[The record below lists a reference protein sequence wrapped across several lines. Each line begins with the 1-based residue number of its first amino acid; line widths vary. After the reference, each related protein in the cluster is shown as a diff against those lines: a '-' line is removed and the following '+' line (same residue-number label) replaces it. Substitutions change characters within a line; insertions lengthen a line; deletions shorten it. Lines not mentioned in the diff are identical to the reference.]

1 MSEEQEQLPDWLLSM
16 RGQSLDESL
25 DEPLEQQASVPP
37 FSEEPPQEETAP
49 PLESSLDSLGEEAE
63 AVQERADQPD
73 SDMVDLLRDM
83 VQPDEEIE
91 DYSYGKESRVSGV
104 IPGMTPFQSLVL
116 AVLFALDVLVCGC
129 MSLAML
135 GKIGF

>member
-25 DEPLEQQASVPP
+25 GQQASVSP

-49 PLESSLDSLGEEAE
+49 PLESLFESLEEE
-63 AVQERADQPD
+63 TETVQEQADQPD

-91 DYSYGKESRVSGV
+91 DYDYGEESRVSGV

>member
-1 MSEEQEQLPDWLLSM
+1 MSEEQEQLPDWLLGM
-16 RGQSLDESL
+16 RGQSLDE
-25 DEPLEQQASVPP
+25 PLGQQTSVPP
-37 FSEEPPQEETAP
+37 FPEEPPQETAP
-49 PLESSLDSLGEEAE
+49 PLESLFESLEEETE
-63 AVQERADQPD
+63 AVQEQADQPD

-91 DYSYGKESRVSGV
+91 DYGYGEESRVSGV